1 MKKNLKKG
9 FTLVELVIVIA
20 VIAILSAVLIPTFG
34 NVINNAKE
42 SSARSE
48 ASNAITQYVNNQA
61 QAQNDTNIADGYVVV
76 LDKRVTFGTTSNKV
90 SFKKGDQVAEVDGK
104 KINIAYIFECT
115 KGAVGDEV
123 KDTISNVYGVVYNEE
138 NGVYSGATAPGSGVI
153 GNGDEQYGTFT
164 FNTGDKTISTY
175 GVYFL
180 DANVESDGVSA
191 KVIVI
196 AKK

>member
-1 MKKNLKKG
+1 MKKTLKKG

-61 QAQNDTNIADGYVVV
+61 SNQQDTNIADGYVIV
-76 LDKRVTFGTTSNKV
+76 LEKRYTFTSTTSLTSFEKGKAIVENGIKV
-90 SFKKGDQVAEVDGK
+90 G
-104 KINIAYIFECT
+104 YIFECT

-123 KDTISNVYGVVYNEE
+123 KEAIASGDNGKMVGIKYKTSDANVDMALGEFAFDLTSAEKSIS
-138 NGVYSGATAPGSGVI
+138 S
-153 GNGDEQYGTFT
+153 
-164 FNTGDKTISTY
+164 Y

-180 DANVESDGVSA
+180 DANFETNGISA
-191 KVIVI
+191 KVIVV